1 MDGVHADIGIAV
13 ADLDIDDDEVVDVF
27 HVVADLRFQET
38 LVDGGAD
45 DQVASS
51 AVCDLVADVVV
62 ELELPVCPLHFDL
75 RQCQYIFSMDRL
87 RDIPV
92 WS

>member
-38 LVDGGAD
+38 LFDGGAD

-51 AVCDLVADVVV
+51 AVCDFVADVVV
-62 ELELPVCPLHFDL
+62 ELELPVGPFHFDL
-75 RQCQYIFSMDRL
+75 GQCQYIFSRDEL
-87 RDIPV
+87 RDILV